1 MMDTSALVNYLII
14 ALMSLCGILMAI
26 VLYEIRQVRERLHRM
41 EGQHG
46 SILTH
51 IEFLNKH
58 LDAIKELYG
67 RVNKLEI
74 ATAKR

>member
-1 MMDTSALVNYLII
+1 MEAPMLLNVLIMVI
-14 ALMSLCGILMAI
+14 MALCGVLMAI
-26 VLYEIRQVRERLHRM
+26 ILYEIRQVRERLHKM

-46 SILTH
+46 TILTH

-74 ATAKR
+74 VTAKR